1 MTAGGTTILISI
13 HALLAESDTT
23 DSQPLLSGS
32 YFYPRSP
39 CGERLDVVIA
49 HTLLHD
55 ISIHALLAESDHFP
69 GLQTITRA
77 YFYPRSPCGERR
89 GTASSRKRSLH
100 FYPRSPCGERRS
112 LFALHPND
120 WHFYPRSPCGERPAG
135 TSLPNQSGLF
145 LSTLSLR
152 RATVLSLPFGAVWII
167 SIHAL
172 LAESDGAAIG
182 HRLRDNDFYPRSP
195 CGERRRPAKS
205 GLGRPIF
212 LSTLSLRRATYLPN
226 REKRIFGISIH
237 ALLAESDAKV
247 PEDQYTALSIS
258 IHALLAESD
267 ASVGSSA
274 YCRRGFLSTLSLRRA
289 TIRSHQA
296 CARKRDFY
304 PRSPCGERRNTG

>member
-1 MTAGGTTILISI
+1 MHGCHGISI

-195 CGERRRPAKS
+195 CGERRPGSRRIFYRAAISIHALLAESDVCHCTCSTPAS
-205 GLGRPIF
+205 VF
-212 LSTLSLRRATYLPN
+212 LSTLSLRRATKP
-226 REKRIFGISIH
+226 
-237 ALLAESDAKV
+237 A
-247 PEDQYTALSIS
+247 
-258 IHALLAESD
+258 
-267 ASVGSSA
+267 
-274 YCRRGFLSTLSLRRA
+274 
-289 TIRSHQA
+289 
-296 CARKRDFY
+296 
-304 PRSPCGERRNTG
+304 